1 MEPFFTDFDTT
12 TLGSTPYGGR
22 DGQPLIGLSVNVD
35 GETSRLHEAYIRA
48 VLEAGGVPLLIP
60 ATTDV
65 GALRRVVETIDGL
78 ILTGGA
84 DVDGRYFGEETLEG
98 LAEVDPFR
106 DAYDFLLLRLA
117 ADRQLPV
124 FGICRGMQVLNIA
137 FGGTIWQDIPSQF
150 HHKSLEH
157 SVLHSREKP
166 AHPVSIAGGSVL
178 ASVLGGTKTV
188 VNSRHHQAVKE
199 IAPRFRV
206 TATAPDGIVE
216 AIEAYP
222 NYRMLG
228 VQWHPENM
236 ASEGGDDGMRALF
249 GFFTAEAALFKRAKA
264 IHDRYLIVDS
274 HGDTPMLFDTHT
286 IDFGRRDP
294 VARIDLAK
302 MAEGKLD
309 AAMIAAYLPQGPRD
323 DASWRQATAQAE
335 ALLDTV
341 ARQVEAHPDCG
352 SPARTFADADR
363 LKGRGRRAVFSV
375 IENGYAIGKDISN
388 IARFRERGVVYMTLC
403 HNGANDLC
411 DSARGE
417 PEHGGLSA
425 LGRQAVQE
433 MNRLGMAVDLSHA
446 AETTFYDVLAES
458 RAPVICS
465 HSSARALCDHPR
477 NVTDDQ
483 IRALA
488 IRGGVVQV
496 CLYGPFLVTGRE
508 AVLADAIDHVEHI
521 VRIGGIESV
530 GIGSDFDGD
539 GGIAGCDA
547 ANEYI
552 NLTVE
557 LLRRGYSEEDIG
569 KIMGGNLRRVIDAVQ
584 TLKNDPL
591 ENKTL

>member
-1 MEPFFTDFDTT
+1 MEPLFTDFDTA
-12 TLGSTPYGGR
+12 TLGSPPCGGR
-22 DGQPLIGLSVNVD
+22 EGQPLVGLSVNID
-35 GETSRLHEAYIRA
+35 GETSRLHEAYVRA
-48 VLEAGGVPLLIP
+48 VLEAGGVPLPIP
-60 ATTDV
+60 ATTDAA
-65 GALRRVVETIDGL
+65 ALRRAVEAVDGL

-84 DVDGRYFGEETLEG
+84 DVGGRYFGEPTLEG
-98 LAEVDPFR
+98 PTEVDPLR

-124 FGICRGMQVLNIA
+124 LGICRGMQVLNIA

-150 HHKSLEH
+150 PGRPLDH
-157 SVLHSREKP
+157 SVPAPREKP
-166 AHPVSIAGGSVL
+166 AHPVSFADGSVI
-178 ASVLGGTKTV
+178 ASVSGRTEAA

-199 IAPRFRV
+199 IAPGFRV

-236 ASEGGDDGMRALF
+236 ACEGGDEGMRALF
-249 GFFTAEAALFKRAKA
+249 RFFTAEAALFKRAKA
-264 IHDRYLIVDS
+264 IHDRCLIVDS
-274 HGDTPMLFDTHT
+274 HGDTPMLFADHAV
-286 IDFGRRDP
+286 DFGRRDP

-323 DASWRQATAQAE
+323 ELSLRQARARAE
-335 ALLDTV
+335 ALLDAM
-341 ARQVEAHPDCG
+341 ARQVEAHPAFG
-352 SPARTFADADR
+352 GLARTFADADR
-363 LKGRGRRAVFSV
+363 LKGRERKAIFLT
-375 IENGYAIGKDISN
+375 IENGYAIGKDLAN
-388 IARFRERGVVYMTLC
+388 IARFRERGVVCMSLC
-403 HNGANDLC
+403 HNGPNDLC

-417 PEHGGLSA
+417 PEHGGLSP
-425 LGRQAVQE
+425 LGRQAVRE

-488 IRGGVVQV
+488 KKGGVVQV
-496 CLYGPFLVTGRE
+496 CLYGPFLVSGRE
-508 AVLADAIDHVEHI
+508 ATLAEAIDHVEHI
-521 VRIGGIESV
+521 ARIGGIEAV

-539 GGIAGCDA
+539 GGIAGCNA

-557 LLRRGYSEEDIG
+557 LLRRGYSDEDIG
-569 KIMGGNLRRVIDAVQ
+569 KILGGNLRRVIDAVQ
-584 TLKNDPL
+584 TLKGDF
-591 ENKTL
+591 